1 MGLYKRRLEVNV
13 ENICLALSGASTQQI
28 EGVKNYLNISG
39 FNSACYDL
47 VAIQEQ
53 PININNKILDAG
65 IDDV

>member
-1 MGLYKRRLEVNV
+1 MGLYKRKLEINV
-13 ENICLALSGASTQQI
+13 ENICIALSGASIQQI

-39 FNSACYDL
+39 FNSLCYDL

-65 IDDV
+65 VDDV